1 MAELLSGWGR
11 TAPTAAEVVTPES
24 ADEAA
29 AAVAAA
35 GQRGVI
41 GRGLG
46 RSYGDA
52 AQNAGGSVVSATRL
66 DRLVDLDIHAA
77 RATVEAGVSL
87 DWLMRSLLPLGLFP
101 MVTPGTRKVT
111 VGGAI
116 AADIHGKNHHID
128 GSFCTH
134 VEEIVL
140 QTPAHGRI
148 SVSPTNESDV
158 FWATAGGLGLTGLI
172 LQATIRL
179 QPVETSRMVVDTERL
194 PDLDSVMA
202 RMLESDDQYQH
213 SVAWMDSLARGG
225 ALGRSVLMRGRH
237 ALLSDLG
244 ERDRTPTRALS
255 FHPAERLQ
263 APPLPV
269 GGLLNPLTVGAFNEA
284 FFRRAPRH
292 ATGRIETIA
301 SFFHPLDA
309 VMDWNRIY
317 GRGGFVQYQPVV
329 PFGQEETLR
338 RIIEALSSARC
349 ASFLT
354 VLKRFGPGDPGPLSF
369 PMPGW
374 TLALDIPTGV
384 PGLAALLDRLDD
396 LVVEA
401 GGRVYLAKDSRLR
414 AEMVPRMYPC
424 LDRWRK
430 IRDELDPEHRM
441 ASDLSRR
448 LWTLT
453 RETATP

>member
-1 MAELLSGWGR
+1 
-11 TAPTAAEVVTPES
+11 
-24 ADEAA
+24 
-29 AAVAAA
+29 
-35 GQRGVI
+35 
-41 GRGLG
+41 
-46 RSYGDA
+46 
-52 AQNAGGSVVSATRL
+52 
-66 DRLVDLDIHAA
+66 
-77 RATVEAGVSL
+77 
-87 DWLMRSLLPLGLFP
+87 
-101 MVTPGTRKVT
+101 
-111 VGGAI
+111 
-116 AADIHGKNHHID
+116 
-128 GSFCTH
+128 
-134 VEEIVL
+134 
-140 QTPAHGRI
+140 
-148 SVSPTNESDV
+148 
-158 FWATAGGLGLTGLI
+158 
-172 LQATIRL
+172 
-179 QPVETSRMVVDTERL
+179 
-194 PDLDSVMA
+194 
-202 RMLESDDQYQH
+202 
-213 SVAWMDSLARGG
+213 
-225 ALGRSVLMRGRH
+225 MRGRH

-244 ERDRTPTRALS
+244 ERDRTPTRALA

-284 FFRRAPRH
+284 YFRRAPRH

-414 AEMVPRMYPC
+414 AEMVPLMYPE